1 MNIPNY
7 ENIIPQGNLNKAHFV
22 GNVLREVF
30 GIQSPVYV
38 ANAWFN
44 HPAILPKGYELSD
57 EQKAQFP
64 NYEDVRLLPA
74 EESRIISAFGTPV
87 LGDITFE
94 AGWYN
99 IYNKLTG
106 AIEKKECDKYTL
118 PYSCIV
124 DFSREN
130 NVITTPVLGGTGTVK
145 ELYGIGDW
153 DITIRG
159 IAFNGDSVGNSAHEQ
174 INDHLIKWADLC
186 DSIEVSGAVFL
197 KKGINRIVIKSIDI
211 QPIEAKWN
219 VIPFTIQAISDE
231 PIELTI

>member
-1 MNIPNY
+1 MDIPNY
-7 ENIIPQGNLNKAHFV
+7 ESMIPQGNLNKAHFI

-38 ANAWFN
+38 ANAWFDR
-44 HPAILPKGYELSD
+44 PTILPKGYELSG

-64 NYEDVRLLPA
+64 NYEDVRLLSA
-74 EESRIISAFGTPV
+74 EESEIISMLGTPV
-87 LGDITFE
+87 LGDISFE
-94 AGWYN
+94 AGEYN
-99 IYNKLTG
+99 IYNRYTG
-106 AIEKKECDKYTL
+106 AIEKVTYGKYTL

-159 IAFNGDSVGNSAHEQ
+159 IAFNNDKVGNSAHKQ

-186 DSIEVSGAVFL
+186 DSIEVGGSVFL
-197 KKGINRIVIKSIDI
+197 KKGIDRIVIKSIDI

-219 VIPFTIQAISDE
+219 VIPFTVQAISDE

>member
-1 MNIPNY
+1 M
-7 ENIIPQGNLNKAHFV
+7 IPQGNLNKVHFI

-30 GIQSPVYV
+30 GIQSPVYL

-44 HPAILPKGYELSD
+44 HPAKMPKGYELTG

-64 NYEDVRLLPA
+64 NYEDVRFLPA
-74 EESRIISAFGTPV
+74 EESGTISMLGTPV

-94 AGWYN
+94 AGSYN
-99 IYNKLTG
+99 TYNKYTG
-106 AIEKKECDKYTL
+106 AIEKAKYGEYTL

-145 ELYGIGDW
+145 EIYGIGDW

-159 IAFNGDSVGNSAHEQ
+159 IAFNNDKAGNPAHKQ
-174 INDHLIKWADLC
+174 INEHLIKWADLC
-186 DSIEVSGAVFL
+186 DSIEVGGAVFL
-197 KKGINRIVIKSIDI
+197 QKGINRIVIKSIDI

-231 PIELTI
+231 PIELQI